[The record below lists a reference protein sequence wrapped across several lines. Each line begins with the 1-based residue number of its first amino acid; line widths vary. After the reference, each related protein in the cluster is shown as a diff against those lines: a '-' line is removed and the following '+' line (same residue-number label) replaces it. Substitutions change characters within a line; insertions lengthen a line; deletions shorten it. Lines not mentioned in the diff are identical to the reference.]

1 MRHCRLPKQGAKHIM
16 TVSDPQWRAPAE
28 PPTPVTPVPFGK
40 PWSIWF
46 WGGLL
51 STAGLALAAQPMMVL
66 RLLDSPAD
74 ASALPWVRFCGLLL
88 LAYAMGYHVAGWTGQ
103 RTFMRA
109 SVVLRVLSLVIIGG
123 FVLLNWLPKAWLA
136 VGLGDVVGAIWTTLE
151 LRWRPKP
158 KTA

>member
-1 MRHCRLPKQGAKHIM
+1 M
-16 TVSDPQWRAPAE
+16 TVNDPQWRAPAE

-51 STAGLALAAQPMMVL
+51 STAGLALAVQPMTVL
-66 RLLDSPAD
+66 RLLDSPVD
-74 ASALPWVRFCGLLL
+74 TSALPWVRFCGLLL

-109 SVVLRVLSLVIIGG
+109 SVVLRVMSLVIIGG

>member
-1 MRHCRLPKQGAKHIM
+1 M
-16 TVSDPQWRAPAE
+16 TVSDPAWRAPTE

-51 STAGLALAAQPMMVL
+51 STAGLALAVQPNTVL
-66 RLLDSPAD
+66 RLLDSPVD

-136 VGLGDVVGAIWTTLE
+136 VGVGDVIGAIWTTLE

-158 KTA
+158 KSA

>member
-1 MRHCRLPKQGAKHIM
+1 M
-16 TVSDPQWRAPAE
+16 TVNDPQWRAPAE

-51 STAGLALAAQPMMVL
+51 STAGLALAVQPMTVL
-66 RLLDSPAD
+66 RLLDSPVG

-136 VGLGDVVGAIWTTLE
+136 VGVGDVIGAIWTTLE

-158 KTA
+158 KSA

>member
-1 MRHCRLPKQGAKHIM
+1 M
-16 TVSDPQWRAPAE
+16 TVNDPQWRAPAE

-51 STAGLALAAQPMMVL
+51 STAGLALAVQPMTVL
-66 RLLDSPAD
+66 RLLDSPVD
-74 ASALPWVRFCGLLL
+74 VSALPWVRFCGLLL

-136 VGLGDVVGAIWTTLE
+136 VGVGDVIGAIWTTLE

-158 KTA
+158 KSA

>member
-1 MRHCRLPKQGAKHIM
+1 M
-16 TVSDPQWRAPAE
+16 T
-28 PPTPVTPVPFGK
+28 
-40 PWSIWF
+40 
-46 WGGLL
+46 
-51 STAGLALAAQPMMVL
+51 VL
-66 RLLDSPAD
+66 RLLDSPVD
-74 ASALPWVRFCGLLL
+74 VSALPWVRFCGLLL

-136 VGLGDVVGAIWTTLE
+136 VGVGDVIGAIWTTLE

-158 KTA
+158 KSA

>member
-1 MRHCRLPKQGAKHIM
+1 M
-16 TVSDPQWRAPAE
+16 TVSDPAWRAPTE

-51 STAGLALAAQPMMVL
+51 STAGLALAVQPNTVL
-66 RLLDSPAD
+66 RLLDSPVD

-103 RTFMRA
+103 RTYMRA
-109 SVVLRVLSLVIIGG
+109 SVVLRVLSLVIIGA
-123 FVLLNWLPKAWLA
+123 FVLLDWLPKAWLA
-136 VGLGDVVGAIWTTLE
+136 VGLGDFVGAVWTTLE

-158 KTA
+158 KAA

>member
-1 MRHCRLPKQGAKHIM
+1 M

-51 STAGLALAAQPMMVL
+51 STAGLALAVQPMTVL

-74 ASALPWVRFCGLLL
+74 ASALPWVRCCGLLL

-123 FVLLNWLPKAWLA
+123 FVLLDWLPKAWLA

>member
-1 MRHCRLPKQGAKHIM
+1 M
-16 TVSDPQWRAPAE
+16 TVNDPQWRAPAE

-51 STAGLALAAQPMMVL
+51 STAGLALAVQPMTVL
-66 RLLDSPAD
+66 RLLDSPVD

-136 VGLGDVVGAIWTTLE
+136 VGVGDVIGAIWTTLE

-158 KTA
+158 KSA

>member
-1 MRHCRLPKQGAKHIM
+1 M
-16 TVSDPQWRAPAE
+16 TVSDPAWRAPTE

-51 STAGLALAAQPMMVL
+51 STAGLALAVQPNTVL
-66 RLLDSPAD
+66 RLLDSPVD

-103 RTFMRA
+103 RTYMRA
-109 SVVLRVLSLVIIGG
+109 SVVLRVLSLVIIGA
-123 FVLLNWLPKAWLA
+123 FVLLDWLPKAWLA
-136 VGLGDVVGAIWTTLE
+136 VGLGDFVGAVWTTLE

>member
-1 MRHCRLPKQGAKHIM
+1 M
-16 TVSDPQWRAPAE
+16 TVSDPAWRAPTE

-46 WGGLL
+46 WGGVL
-51 STAGLALAAQPMMVL
+51 STAGLALALEPNVVL
-66 RLLDSPAD
+66 RLLESPVD

-103 RTFMRA
+103 RTYMRA
-109 SVVLRVLSLVIIGG
+109 SVVLRVLSLVIIGA
-123 FVLLNWLPKAWLA
+123 FVLLDWLPKAWLA
-136 VGLGDVVGAIWTTLE
+136 VGLGDFAGAVWTTLE

>member
-1 MRHCRLPKQGAKHIM
+1 M

-51 STAGLALAAQPMMVL
+51 STAGLALAVQPMTVL

-123 FVLLNWLPKAWLA
+123 FVLLDWLPKAWLA
-136 VGLGDVVGAIWTTLE
+136 VGLGDVVGAIWTMLE